1 MSAPKPAVGDSG
13 NLTNWPNKLF
23 FLNSLF
29 ELLFF
34 LVLQRVKS
42 ARDYCAE
49 PQNQE
54 RSTRKQERRSPIS
67 CGGVT
72 EAAFE
77 NSVVGVVERRELK

>member
-29 ELLFF
+29 ELLF
-34 LVLQRVKS
+34 LRVKS
-42 ARDYCAE
+42 ARAHCAE

-54 RSTRKQERRSPIS
+54 QSTRKQERLM
-67 CGGVT
+67 T

-77 NSVVGVVERRELK
+77 NSVVGVAERRELK

>member
-1 MSAPKPAVGDSG
+1 MSAPKTAVGDSG

-23 FLNSLF
+23 FLNSIF

-34 LVLQRVKS
+34 LVLQRAKS
-42 ARDYCAE
+42 AE

-54 RSTRKQERRSPIS
+54 RSTRKQEQRSPIS
-67 CGGVT
+67 YSSVT

-77 NSVVGVVERRELK
+77 NRIAERRELK

>member
-23 FLNSLF
+23 FLNSIF

-54 RSTRKQERRSPIS
+54 RSTRKQEQRSPIN
-67 CGGVT
+67 CGSVT

-77 NSVVGVVERRELK
+77 NRVAERRELK

>member
-29 ELLFF
+29 ELAL
-34 LVLQRVKS
+34 LVLQRAKS
-42 ARDYCAE
+42 ARARAHCAE

-54 RSTRKQERRSPIS
+54 QSTRKQERLM
-67 CGGVT
+67 T

-77 NSVVGVVERRELK
+77 NSVVGVAERRELK

>member
-42 ARDYCAE
+42 ARAHCAE
-49 PQNQE
+49 PQKQE
-54 RSTRKQERRSPIS
+54 QSTRKQERLM
-67 CGGVT
+67 T

-77 NSVVGVVERRELK
+77 NSVVGVAERRELK

>member
-23 FLNSLF
+23 FLKSLF
-29 ELLFF
+29 ELLF
-34 LVLQRVKS
+34 LRVKS
-42 ARDYCAE
+42 ARDHCAE

-54 RSTRKQERRSPIS
+54 RSTRKQERRSPVS

-77 NSVVGVVERRELK
+77 NSVVGVAERRELK

>member
-42 ARDYCAE
+42 ARAHCAE

-54 RSTRKQERRSPIS
+54 RSTRKQERGARKKELLM
-67 CGGVT
+67 T

-77 NSVVGVVERRELK
+77 NSVVGVAERRELK

>member
-29 ELLFF
+29 ELLF
-34 LVLQRVKS
+34 LCVKS

-54 RSTRKQERRSPIS
+54 QSTRKQERLM
-67 CGGVT
+67 T

-77 NSVVGVVERRELK
+77 NSAVGVAERRELK

>member
-34 LVLQRVKS
+34 LVLQRVES
-42 ARDYCAE
+42 ARAHRAE

-54 RSTRKQERRSPIS
+54 QSTRKQERLM
-67 CGGVT
+67 T

-77 NSVVGVVERRELK
+77 NSVVGVAERRELK

>member
-42 ARDYCAE
+42 AHDYCAE

-54 RSTRKQERRSPIS
+54 RSTRKQEQLM
-67 CGGVT
+67 T

-77 NSVVGVVERRELK
+77 NSVVGVAERRELK

>member
-1 MSAPKPAVGDSG
+1 MSAPKTVVGESG
-13 NLTNWPNKLF
+13 NLTNWSNKLF
-23 FLNSLF
+23 FLNSIF

-34 LVLQRVKS
+34 LVLQRAKS

-54 RSTRKQERRSPIS
+54 RSTRKQEQRSPIS
-67 CGGVT
+67 CSSVT

-77 NSVVGVVERRELK
+77 NRVAERRELK

>member
-1 MSAPKPAVGDSG
+1 MSAPKPAVGDICT
-13 NLTNWPNKLF
+13 LTNWPNKLF

-29 ELLFF
+29 ELAL

-42 ARDYCAE
+42 ARAHFAE

-54 RSTRKQERRSPIS
+54 QSTRKQERLM
-67 CGGVT
+67 T

-77 NSVVGVVERRELK
+77 NSAVGVAERRELK

>member
-29 ELLFF
+29 ELLF
-34 LVLQRVKS
+34 LRVKS
-42 ARDYCAE
+42 ARAHCAE

-54 RSTRKQERRSPIS
+54 RSTRKQERLM
-67 CGGVT
+67 T

-77 NSVVGVVERRELK
+77 NSVVGVAERRELK

>member
-42 ARDYCAE
+42 ARDHCAE

-54 RSTRKQERRSPIS
+54 RSTRKQERGARKKELLM
-67 CGGVT
+67 T

-77 NSVVGVVERRELK
+77 NSVVGVAERRELK

>member
-34 LVLQRVKS
+34 LVLQRVKR
-42 ARDYCAE
+42 ARNYCAE

-54 RSTRKQERRSPIS
+54 RSTRKQERLM
-67 CGGVT
+67 T

-77 NSVVGVVERRELK
+77 NSAVGVAERRELK

>member
-29 ELLFF
+29 ELLF
-34 LVLQRVKS
+34 LRVKS
-42 ARDYCAE
+42 ARAHCTE

-54 RSTRKQERRSPIS
+54 QSTRKQERLM
-67 CGGVT
+67 T

-77 NSVVGVVERRELK
+77 NSVVGVAERRELK

>member
-54 RSTRKQERRSPIS
+54 RSTRKQERLM
-67 CGGVT
+67 T

-77 NSVVGVVERRELK
+77 NSAVGVAERRELK

>member
-42 ARDYCAE
+42 AHAHCAE

-54 RSTRKQERRSPIS
+54 RSTRKQERLM
-67 CGGVT
+67 T

-77 NSVVGVVERRELK
+77 NSVVGVAERRELK